1 MHDDVYPNFTAI
13 SQSVTHSDLINTLFR
28 SLSLSFCL
36 SSMLVLSY
44 FLMMTRWLVQPKR
57 VKSISTWTPPPPP
70 PLPRTALTAQ
80 RLTVLSGGSYRR
92 WWVTRRCCRPPPQPI
107 STNGVDDLRFLFQTS
122 QVTATTA
129 GRYMITLPL
138 RQSHYSTSHHVTSP
152 HPLILPRLHFYDV
165 TITS

>member
-1 MHDDVYPNFTAI
+1 MAGAAQESQVYLHMDPTP
-13 SQSVTHSDLINTLFR
+13 STPSTEDSTHSTEADSAFWRKLQAMVGDT
-28 SLSLSFCL
+28 SLL
-36 SSMLVLSY
+36 SS
-44 FLMMTRWLVQPKR
+44 P
-57 VKSISTWTPPPPP
+57 
-70 PLPRTALTAQ
+70 A
-80 RLTVLSGGSYRR
+80 
-92 WWVTRRCCRPPPQPI
+92 